1 MKALIDSFGL
11 GVLELAVLNII
22 GVLGL
27 AGPNFIVVLIRVG
40 SLKICKTTVEEFDRS
55 LCGLDY

>member
-11 GVLELAVLNII
+11 GVLELAGLNII
-22 GVLGL
+22 GVLDL

-40 SLKICKTTVEEFDRS
+40 SLKICKTTVEEFDQS